1 VTGEHLRHPECQ
13 RDSATIPPSFPV
25 GKDSTNGSVPPRG
38 IFLEQLRAPPFPVQ
52 SLRLLPD
59 VLDRP
64 VDVGGLRTPAARAQ
78 AIRCLYIRWSARA
91 YNSNGGDAASTDADA
106 WDMV

>member
-13 RDSATIPPSFPV
+13 RDSATIPV

-64 VDVGGLRTPAARAQ
+64 VDVGGLRTAARAQ
-78 AIRCLYIRWSARA
+78 TIRCLYTRWSARA